1 MKRNYPDHQ
10 RPPNWNKQKKYSS
23 NWNKNEN
30 QNYKRNH
37 SAPTSRITSNNYNS
51 QGINR
56 SKNMKFEFSE
66 EREKKIENLK
76 PLDPTAFP
84 NFLTKEEII
93 DELLQFSK
101 FTNSQLQKVVTKKQY
116 FFSFIR
122 PEI

>member
-1 MKRNYPDHQ
+1 
-10 RPPNWNKQKKYSS
+10 
-23 NWNKNEN
+23 
-30 QNYKRNH
+30 
-37 SAPTSRITSNNYNS
+37 
-51 QGINR
+51 
-56 SKNMKFEFSE
+56 MKFEFSE

-116 FFSFIR
+116 FFLIYSTGDLR
-122 PEI
+122 T